1 MGNSGTTPTTT
12 LPTTSKKT
20 TFPTTTPTTTIPT
33 SKRTTSVPVASVA
46 NRRWSCNFEGSNG
59 GSDWCGL
66 QQDEFDDFDW
76 TIQTG
81 KTPSEET
88 GPDQAYEGN
97 YYIYIEASKPR
108 ETGDKAT

>member
-1 MGNSGTTPTTT
+1 M
-12 LPTTSKKT
+12 
-20 TFPTTTPTTTIPT
+20 
-33 SKRTTSVPVASVA
+33 A
-46 NRRWSCNFEGSNG
+46 NQRWSCNFEESNG

-66 QQDEFDDFDW
+66 EQDQFDDFDW

-88 GPDQAYEGN
+88 GPDQAFEGN

-108 ETGDKAT
+108 EAGDKAT